1 MSGPDDVGN
10 RQALIEHLKAEIE
23 ALQASEKEAKMRERE
38 AKVRERE
45 AKVRERE
52 AKDREEEAKVSENE
66 AKMREREAKE
76 ALNASLA
83 RAALPERDP
92 TLWRYVNA
100 AGAVASTCVYAMLH
114 KRILLQKATNLAF
127 SGRAGAHFGTLFF
140 TMGLALP
147 PPLRVAPA
155 APCEDVDED

>member
-76 ALNASLA
+76 ALNASL
-83 RAALPERDP
+83 DP

>member
-52 AKDREEEAKVSENE
+52 AKDREEEAK
-66 AKMREREAKE
+66 MREREAKE
-76 ALNASLA
+76 ALNASL
-83 RAALPERDP
+83 DP